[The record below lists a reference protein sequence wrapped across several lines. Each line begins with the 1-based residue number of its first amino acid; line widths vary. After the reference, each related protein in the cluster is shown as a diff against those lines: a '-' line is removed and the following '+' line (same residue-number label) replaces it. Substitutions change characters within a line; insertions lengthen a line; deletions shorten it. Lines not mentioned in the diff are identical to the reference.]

1 MGSAVESVAFAVS
14 PLPLHK
20 KLTAN
25 MVQIAG
31 TYKRTKC
38 ENWEQFLD
46 KIGTSFMIKKAAT
59 ISTPTQEVKDLGG
72 GKWSCTTSTTLKT
85 MTIEFEFDKPFDE
98 KTTDGR
104 DVTCTVTKE
113 GDKWIF
119 NQKNKKA
126 GGPDVRA
133 TRLFTDAGMEM
144 EYESGGVV
152 SKQFYSR
159 Q

>member
-1 MGSAVESVAFAVS
+1 
-14 PLPLHK
+14 
-20 KLTAN
+20 

-59 ISTPTQEVKDLGG
+59 ISTPTQEVTDLGG
-72 GKWSCTTSTTLKT
+72 GKWKLTTATTLKS
-85 MTIEFEFDKPFDE
+85 MTTEFEFDKAFDE

-113 GDKWIF
+113 GDSKWVIT
-119 NQKNKKA
+119 QKNKKA
-126 GGPDVRA
+126 GGPDVKVTRA
-133 TRLFTDAGMEM
+133 FTDAGIEM

-152 SKQFYSR
+152 SKQFFAR